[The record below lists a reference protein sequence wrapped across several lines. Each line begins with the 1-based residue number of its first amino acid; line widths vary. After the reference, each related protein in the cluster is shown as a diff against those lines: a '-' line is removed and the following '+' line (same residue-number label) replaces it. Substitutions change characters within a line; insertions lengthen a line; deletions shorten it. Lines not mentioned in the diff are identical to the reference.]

1 MFTRPFRVQRQSTAQ
16 SCDATV
22 HWRSA
27 EAGISCAGFVG
38 QTVNNSVVRV
48 ELAGDE
54 VEILRV
60 PRVIAPE
67 HRVSDVVGELDDP
80 RRTRVHE
87 ERRVRQVPDH
97 SPLCAQGSKL
107 DGHPLKRRLVGALVE
122 DDKAPLSVPAAGK
135 TLKIQVESA
144 AKVLERDFHRIPIRI
159 RCFADDTGK
168 GAGGVVRIRQDPQD
182 GFEDTPRASSRVR
195 PFQGSRRREKI
206 SEAWNSTPW
215 GSLGSMLS
223 ASSSIRRVIQ
233 FACASNTDTPPRTR
247 YSSLGFPAEPE
258 SSR

>member
-1 MFTRPFRVQRQSTAQ
+1 MCDGSHLCPLPSTETRNTHAVPKL
-16 SCDATV
+16 
-22 HWRSA
+22 
-27 EAGISCAGFVG
+27 GLFVG

-97 SPLCAQGSKL
+97 SPLRAEGSKL
-107 DGHPLKRRLVGALVE
+107 DGHPLKCRLVGALVE

-182 GFEDTPRASSRVR
+182 GFEDTPGFIPGEAFPGFAS
-195 PFQGSRRREKI
+195 PGEDL
-206 SEAWNSTPW
+206 
-215 GSLGSMLS
+215 LGVELDPVGVSGVDALRQLVHS
-223 ASSSIRRVIQ
+223 AGDPV
-233 FACASNTDTPPRTR
+233 CLCLEHR
-247 YSSLGFPAEPE
+247 YSPE
-258 SSR
+258 DEVFLVGVPGGA